1 MRKQLIGLV
10 LGSVLA
16 VCAAPVLAQDNE
28 EDGDYKALM
37 QKTTN
42 NANGICIDYL
52 NSEHEEYSGDKM
64 IESRP
69 PDEVTKGLS
78 KAIRDECQKH
88 PKERVGKAVTN
99 VKTAYARELA
109 QIVKKMKIN
118 DDPINTNGGS

>member
-1 MRKQLIGLV
+1 MRKQLISLV
-10 LGSVLA
+10 LASVFAACPALA
-16 VCAAPVLAQDNE
+16 HAQDNE

-64 IESRP
+64 MESLP

-88 PKERVGKAVTN
+88 PKEPVSKAVTN
-99 VKTAYARELA
+99 VKSAYARELG
-109 QIVKKMKIN
+109 QIVRKMKIN